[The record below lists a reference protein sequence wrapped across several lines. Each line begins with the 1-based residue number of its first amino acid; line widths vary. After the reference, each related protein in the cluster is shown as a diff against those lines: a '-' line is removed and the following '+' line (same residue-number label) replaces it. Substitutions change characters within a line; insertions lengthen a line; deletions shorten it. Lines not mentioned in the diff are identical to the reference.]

1 MWLKTVL
8 HQNNLVILPI
18 KRKWSPKL
26 QNELTHHHERTTHY
40 LLQKVATE

>member
-8 HQNNLVILPI
+8 HQNDLVILPI

-26 QNELTHHHERTTHY
+26 QMNSHLTMKEQHNISAAKSCH
-40 LLQKVATE
+40 